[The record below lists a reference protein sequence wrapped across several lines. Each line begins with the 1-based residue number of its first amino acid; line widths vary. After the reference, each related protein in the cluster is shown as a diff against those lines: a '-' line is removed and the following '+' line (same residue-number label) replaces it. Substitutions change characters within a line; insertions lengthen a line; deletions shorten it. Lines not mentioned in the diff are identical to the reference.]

1 MDQRIDPWQLYF
13 LGGVLL
19 LPVVLVGGALVFEK
33 IAFDRDMALIT
44 ERKIDEL
51 TKRLRDA
58 EGSDR
63 LLQSYSLT
71 LSFMG
76 PPNALGAAAARCDEE
91 VVALF
96 FEFAGEKLHAEYV
109 RDAEA
114 YFELQPAARQC
125 PKVGELL
132 RRHVGTKR

>member
-1 MDQRIDPWQLYF
+1 MDQRLDPWQLYF

-33 IAFDRDMALIT
+33 MAFDRDVALVT
-44 ERKIDEL
+44 ERRIDDL
-51 TKRLRDA
+51 AKRLRDA
-58 EGSDR
+58 DGSDR

-71 LSFMG
+71 FSVMG
-76 PPNALGAAAARCDEE
+76 PPNALSVAAARCDEE

-96 FEFAGEKLHAEYV
+96 FELAGGKLQPEYI
-109 RDAEA
+109 RDAQA

-132 RRHVGTKR
+132 RRRVGTKG